1 MVRIRE
7 LNIPLLGACVVVP
20 CDLYP
25 NQAATD
31 QFLIFPAPALW
42 QRSLHQVLPG
52 KTPDSMVEVAL
63 KGAPSQGDREFDWT
77 CALGN
82 QNSRV

>member
-7 LNIPLLGACVVVP
+7 LNMLILGACVVVP
-20 CDLYP
+20 CDLHP

-31 QFLIFPAPALW
+31 PLLIFPAPLW

-52 KTPDSMVEVAL
+52 KTPDPMVEVAV
-63 KGAPSQGDREFDWT
+63 KAAPSQGDREFDWT